1 MAASRP
7 IHFRKKMKMLAFEVA
22 DGSKYSLEAT
32 GDEIDEDWIAVFQNA
47 GQVLGSGL
55 PLTSF
60 AVGDAARIA
69 FGICGIRSGRTAA

>member
-7 IHFRKKMKMLAFEVA
+7 IHFRKKMKMFQVG

-32 GDEIDEDWIAVFQNA
+32 GDEIDKDWIAVFQNA

-69 FGICGIRSGRTAA
+69 FGICGIRSRGTAA